1 MNHSLLD
8 RFYRGECTPE
18 EAQAVL
24 RWFRS
29 ENLKP
34 GQEQELRALWNEQA
48 ETPHLTHDA
57 EALLGRIKAQLPQQ
71 EAPET
76 PVLHMSQPRF
86 WLKVAAVLLPLF
98 LLAGLA
104 LYSLRPEPAAY
115 VSVEAAPGVRKAVY
129 LPDGS
134 VVHLH
139 AGSRVTF
146 QKGFGGKKR
155 EIDLQG
161 EAFFEVA
168 KDRQR
173 PFIVHT
179 GAISTQA
186 LGTSFNIRYMAGE
199 EAIAVSLATGV
210 VQVERQAEKGRKQLL
225 GRLTPGLQLA
235 YHGASQ
241 EFAVAPFDRAEVLG
255 WKEGVLTFRSAD
267 MDEVV
272 RKLEQWYGVEIEVE
286 AKGKPGKAWDYTGA
300 YDNESLDKV
309 LEGIGFVKGFTYK
322 RTKKKVKIEFN
333 QSQQDMR
340 HAKE

>member
-1 MNHSLLD
+1 MNQSLLD
-8 RFYRGECTPE
+8 RYYKGECTPE
-18 EAQAVL
+18 EVQAVL

-29 ENLKP
+29 RNIKP
-34 GQEQELRALWNEQA
+34 GQEQDLHALWHEEA
-48 ETPHLTHDA
+48 ESPELAHDA
-57 EALLGRIKAQLPQQ
+57 EALLGRIKAALPLPQ
-71 EAPET
+71 APET
-76 PVLHMSQPRF
+76 PVIRLQAQPQR
-86 WLKVAAVLLPLF
+86 WLKVAAVLLPLC

-104 LYSLRPEPAAY
+104 LYALRPAPAAY
-115 VSVEAAPGVRKAVY
+115 VSVEAAPGVRKLIY

-146 QKGFGGKKR
+146 RKGFSDRKR

-168 KDRQR
+168 KDRRR
-173 PFIVHT
+173 PFIVQT

-186 LGTSFNIRYMAGE
+186 LGTSFNIRHIPGE
-199 EAIAVSLATGV
+199 AAIAISLASGV
-210 VQVERQAEKGRKQLL
+210 VKIDRKEEKGSEKLL
-225 GRLTPGLQLA
+225 GKLTPGLQLT
-235 YHGASQ
+235 YYGVSQ

-255 WKEGVLTFRSAD
+255 WKEGLLTFRSAD

-272 RKLEQWYGVEIEVE
+272 HKLEQWYGVEIAVE
-286 AKGKPGKAWDYTGA
+286 AKGKPGKAWDYTGV

-322 RTKKKVKIEFN
+322 RINKKVKIEFN
-333 QSQQDMR
+333 QS
-340 HAKE
+340 